1 MPEPGRNS
9 IPFLPQFF
17 HTGNPSSIACVVG
30 ACGGWHWNPWIMGPI
45 SGFSLAPSRQQK
57 SVFASERAAK
67 EERVGLGCNM
77 DATGKHWRR
86 GLSRS
91 QERLSLQPG
100 ISWLCLESTQPLA
113 LAFQLF
119 SKCTFLPCVHH
130 LHLASRWP
138 AAVVSARGFNHPSFA
153 SYPYVDMGFL
163 GDLHGAS

>member
-1 MPEPGRNS
+1 MLLPLSESKLSSWLGTQATSSQGNQGSELTSQRGIQRQRDSEGLPGLPEPGRNS

-17 HTGNPSSIACVVG
+17 HTGNPSSVACVVG
-30 ACGGWHWNPWIMGPI
+30 ACGGWHWNPWIMRPI

-67 EERVGLGCNM
+67 GERVGLGCNV

-100 ISWLCLESTQPLA
+100 IS
-113 LAFQLF
+113 
-119 SKCTFLPCVHH
+119 
-130 LHLASRWP
+130 
-138 AAVVSARGFNHPSFA
+138 
-153 SYPYVDMGFL
+153 
-163 GDLHGAS
+163 